1 MLLAVPCRLSPLAA
15 STWHALPVSGMIS
28 RRPVCS
34 VGLDRTGEYTHEIN
48 LVASIDESLGL
59 LFHDSRPVRVP
70 DAQEAI
76 EQTFVASLGIALLSG
91 S

>member
-1 MLLAVPCRLSPLAA
+1 MA
-15 STWHALPVSGMIS
+15 ALPVSGMIS

-48 LVASIDESLGL
+48 LVASIDESLGF
-59 LFHDSRPVRVP
+59 LFHDRRPIRVP
-70 DAQEAI
+70 NAQEAI
-76 EQTFVASLGIALLSG
+76 EQTFIASLGIALLSG